1 MQAEIEEVLRKT
13 NLTNASKNSQKAIK
27 LIESWVPMVETF
39 ETKVNM
45 LSKSLQA
52 EQKDNKA
59 LREAYKKEYDKA
71 DSRLM
76 ELVVLRKQVESLQKL
91 YAKVP
96 EEIRQEIEAKKR
108 SKEVER

>member
-1 MQAEIEEVLRKT
+1 
-13 NLTNASKNSQKAIK
+13 
-27 LIESWVPMVETF
+27 MVETF
-39 ETKVNM
+39 ETKENM

-59 LREAYKKEYDKA
+59 LREAYKEEYDKA

-96 EEIRQEIEAKKR
+96 EEIRKEIEAKKR